1 MSLISCNNLNVKI
14 ADKIICKALSLS
26 INAGENWAI
35 LGMNGCGK
43 TTLLHTLSGLLPT
56 QSQSQSKPSE
66 ININNALL
74 SSLSRKEIA
83 QQLSLLLQHQE
94 DHFPGTVL
102 ESVLIGR
109 HPHLQSWQW
118 ETEDDHKLALNTL
131 NLVGLANFAERSI
144 LTLSGGERQRVALAT
159 LLVQQTNIR
168 LLDEPVNHLDIHHQ
182 HEVMKLL
189 TSNNSAIANV
199 FVLHDVNLAVRY
211 CDHALLIYE
220 DGRAQQGLCTDILTA
235 QNLSELYQHPLQ
247 EIKHNDQRWFIA
259 N

>member
-1 MSLISCNNLNVKI
+1 MSLLNCEDLTVKI
-14 ADKIICKALSLS
+14 ADTQVCVDLTLTM
-26 INAGENWAI
+26 NAGENWAI

-43 TTLLHTLSGLLPT
+43 TTLLHTLAGLLPA
-56 QSQSQSKPSE
+56 QSGE
-66 ININNALL
+66 IELNNTSLNN
-74 SSLSRKEIA
+74 LSRHEIA

-109 HPHLQSWQW
+109 HPHIQSWQW
-118 ETEDDHKLALNTL
+118 ESEEDHKIALDALTVL
-131 NLVGLANFAERSI
+131 GLTNFSERSI

-159 LLVQQTNIR
+159 LLVQQTHIR

-189 TSNNSAIANV
+189 TTDNNQTANV
-199 FVLHDVNLAVRY
+199 FVLHDVNLATRY
-211 CDHALLIYE
+211 CDHALLIYA
-220 DGRAQQGLCTDILTA
+220 DGKTRQGVCAEVLTE

-247 EIKHNDQRWFIA
+247 EIEYDGQRWFIA

>member
-1 MSLISCNNLNVKI
+1 MSLLSCKGLDIKI
-14 ADKIICKALSLS
+14 AETKICDNLSLS
-26 INAGENWAI
+26 INEGENWAI

-43 TTLLHTLSGLLPT
+43 TTLLHTLSGLLPI
-56 QSQSQSKPSE
+56 SSGE
-66 ININNALL
+66 ISINNTLL
-74 SSLSRKEIA
+74 SNLSRKQVS

-109 HPHLQSWQW
+109 HPHLKSWQW
-118 ETEDDHKLALNTL
+118 ETEEDHKLAVDTL
-131 NLVGLANFAERSI
+131 ALVGLTGFAERSI

-159 LLVQQTNIR
+159 LLIQQTAIR
-168 LLDEPVNHLDIHHQ
+168 LLDEPVNHLDVHHQ

-189 TSNNSAIANV
+189 TSKNDNITNM

-211 CDHALLIYE
+211 CDHAILMYGN
-220 DGRAQQGLCTDILTA
+220 DKMKQGLCAEVLTES
-235 QNLSELYQHPLQ
+235 NLTELYQHPLQ
-247 EIKHNDQRWFIA
+247 EIQHNEQRWFIA

>member
-1 MSLISCNNLNVKI
+1 MSLISCDNLNVKI
-14 ADKIICKALSLS
+14 ADKTICKTLSLS
-26 INAGENWAI
+26 INAGENWAL

-43 TTLLHTLSGLLPT
+43 TTLLHTLSGLLPAT
-56 QSQSQSKPSE
+56 SGE
-66 ININNALL
+66 IIINNALL
-74 SSLSRKEIA
+74 NNISRKEIA

-131 NLVGLANFAERSI
+131 KLVGLDNFAERSI

-182 HEVMKLL
+182 HDVMKLL
-189 TSNNSAIANV
+189 TSNNSDIANV

-211 CDHALLIYE
+211 CDHALLIYP
-220 DGRAQQGLCTDILTA
+220 DSKTQQGVCAEVLTEE
-235 QNLSELYQHPLQ
+235 NLSKLYQHPLK

>member
-14 ADKIICKALSLS
+14 ADKAICKALSLS

-43 TTLLHTLSGLLPT
+43 TTLLHTLSGLLPA
-56 QSQSQSKPSE
+56 SSGE
-66 ININNALL
+66 ITINNTLL
-74 SSLSRKEIA
+74 SNFSRKEIA

-118 ETEDDHKLALNTL
+118 ETDDDHKLAQNTL
-131 NLVGLANFAERSI
+131 DLVGLANFSERSI

-159 LLVQQTNIR
+159 LLVQQTKIR

-182 HEVMKLL
+182 HDVMKLL
-189 TSNNSAIANV
+189 TSNNSDISNV

-211 CDHALLIYE
+211 CDHALLIYT
-220 DGRAQQGLCTDILTA
+220 DGRTQQGLCTDVLSD
-235 QNLSELYQHPLQ
+235 QNLSELYEYPIQ
-247 EIKHNDQRWFIA
+247 EIEHNGQRWFIT

>member
-1 MSLISCNNLNVKI
+1 MSLLNCEKLNVKI
-14 ADKIICKALSLS
+14 AETLVCDNFNLS
-26 INAGENWAI
+26 INTGENWAV

-43 TTLLHTLSGLLPT
+43 TTLLHTLAGLLPA
-56 QSQSQSKPSE
+56 QSGE
-66 ININNALL
+66 IELNNTSLNN
-74 SSLSRKEIA
+74 LSRHDIA

-118 ETEDDHKLALNTL
+118 ESEEDHKLALDTL
-131 NLVGLANFAERSI
+131 ELVGLTNFSERSI

-159 LLVQQTNIR
+159 LLVQQTTIR

-189 TSNNSAIANV
+189 TTDNGQTANV
-199 FVLHDVNLAVRY
+199 FVLHDVNLAARY
-211 CDHALLIYE
+211 CDHALLIYA
-220 DGRAQQGLCTDILTA
+220 DGKTRQGVCAEVLTE

-247 EIKHNDQRWFIA
+247 EIEHDGQRWFIA

>member
-1 MSLISCNNLNVKI
+1 MSLISCDSLNVKI
-14 ADKIICKALSLS
+14 ADTQVCEKLMLN
-26 INAGENWAI
+26 INAGESWAV

-43 TTLLHTLSGLLPT
+43 TTLLHTLAGLLPA
-56 QSQSQSKPSE
+56 QSGDIQL
-66 ININNALL
+66 NNTLL
-74 SSLSRKEIA
+74 NNLSRREIA

-118 ETEDDHKLALNTL
+118 ESEEDKKLALDTL
-131 NLVGLANFAERSI
+131 ESVGLTNFSERSI

-159 LLVQQTNIR
+159 LLVQQTTIR

-189 TSNNSAIANV
+189 TTDNNQTANV
-199 FVLHDVNLAVRY
+199 FVLHDVNLATRY
-211 CDHALLIYE
+211 CDHALLIYTE
-220 DGRAQQGLCTDILTA
+220 GKTRQGVCSEVLTE

-247 EIKHNDQRWFIA
+247 EIEHDGQRWFIA